1 MSWNLLTPH
10 CVQISL
16 FSEGFHPCT
25 TAAPFASFFS
35 FSDIGDLASLPNMA
49 VIEAIVTSM
58 TYVTAY
64 SSSAVTDNTLSK
76 LQLTADSTAN
86 KCAA

>member
-16 FSEGFHPCT
+16 FSEGSHPGI

-35 FSDIGDLASLPNMA
+35 FSDIGDLASLPNTA
-49 VIEAIVTSM
+49 VIDAIVTSM
-58 TYVTAY
+58 TYVTLRHFKENGY
-64 SSSAVTDNTLSK
+64 PSYYHDI
-76 LQLTADSTAN
+76 
-86 KCAA
+86 